1 MMSCKDKDIPDWERL
16 ALVSFLVSPRHDT
29 GQPRRPD
36 DQTAR
41 RTRDG
46 GTLGT
51 RHSDAVT
58 MGRLWRHVAV
68 ATAGMIASEFLD
80 QDVTLKHAFSAEISV
95 VQEPSSNH
103 RDRGG

>member
-1 MMSCKDKDIPDWERL
+1 M
-16 ALVSFLVSPRHDT
+16 VSFLVSPRQDT
-29 GQPRRPD
+29 GQPRQPD
-36 DQTAR
+36 DQTVR

-51 RHSDAVT
+51 RHSDAAT

-80 QDVTLKHAFSAEISV
+80 QDVTLKLAFSAEISV
-95 VQEPSSNH
+95 VQESSSH
-103 RDRGG
+103 RARGG